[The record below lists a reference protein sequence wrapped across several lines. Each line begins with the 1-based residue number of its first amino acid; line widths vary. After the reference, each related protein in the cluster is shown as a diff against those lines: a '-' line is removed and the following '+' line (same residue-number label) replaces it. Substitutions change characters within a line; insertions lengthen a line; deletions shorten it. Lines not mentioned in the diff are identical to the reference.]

1 MAVHNFERNNDFN
14 FKIKDAC
21 LSIPCHSRAQPRES
35 RNIEANSNW
44 MLGSS
49 PSMTKEGNRCTN
61 MTNGN
66 NALSIIPQSGR
77 SMVEMLGVLAVIG
90 VLSIGGIMG
99 YSYGMDKIKA
109 NKIMQDVELA
119 YISATSQNNREDG
132 ILNEASFT
140 PSSGYPTYTELLF
153 DTDKNIDIVLVKS
166 VPKSVCELVLEM
178 VQNTNWIV
186 SSVEIDTNYLY
197 KIEECTEQNAMVF
210 SLSEVDG
217 FVYECDKECPE
228 NRMCNIDD
236 ECICAYG
243 YTPDTNGECQEIQCN
258 EITEVACTLDRG
270 ERWCCPYDTFCGD
283 RIGLCIPFEGFCV
296 YRFYDN
302 SNEGISYTTD
312 CSYIVGS
319 TDVIEKYETDCSYIV
334 TGKTPNIN
342 LSANK
347 QCPAYNQ

>member
-1 MAVHNFERNNDFN
+1 
-14 FKIKDAC
+14 
-21 LSIPCHSRAQPRES
+21 
-35 RNIEANSNW
+35 
-44 MLGSS
+44 
-49 PSMTKEGNRCTN
+49 
-61 MTNGN
+61 
-66 NALSIIPQSGR
+66 
-77 SMVEMLGVLAVIG
+77 
-90 VLSIGGIMG
+90 
-99 YSYGMDKIKA
+99 
-109 NKIMQDVELA
+109 
-119 YISATSQNNREDG
+119 
-132 ILNEASFT
+132 
-140 PSSGYPTYTELLF
+140 
-153 DTDKNIDIVLVKS
+153 
-166 VPKSVCELVLEM
+166 
-178 VQNTNWIV
+178 
-186 SSVEIDTNYLY
+186 
-197 KIEECTEQNAMVF
+197 
-210 SLSEVDG
+210 
-217 FVYECDKECPE
+217 ECDKECPE

-347 QCPAYNQ
+347 QCPASNQYCVLKWSKESWGSNEKEPTLSGPESGTIYGKCQMMSVFDTMPIVTYYEGGRIVYPHINCQEQGQYCVLKWSKDSWGSNEKEPTLSGPESGTIYGKCQMMSVFDSDPIIKSTDIDNTTYRIEKDCPTKQYCHLQWKNENCNTISGNATGLIYGVCADMNEKNNVCPISNNN